1 MSVVSAMSGAGS
13 SLGLGQASSGERVL
27 QVETLTPNEVVS
39 CLYSK
44 SAPEKCRIGLAD
56 AVLYEE
62 GAPARWYVTGK
73 TGEILKKK
81 KADLPVISERWLR
94 IADQNES
101 QTVAIIRQPGVL
113 KFLNA
118 EAWKTFLNDKSPE
131 RSILSVHCFVKGN
144 SNSVF
149 RNKFQ
154 LQDHL
159 GRFTTST
166 HSYNFAREKKIG
178 EKTPVALE
186 PVMVVR
192 ESSCTFTES
201 RASSIKNIMDL
212 ATNTVVRYL
221 EMMLG
226 IKVLSISIDYIVDSK
241 SQLWMLWTSEAQFVR
256 ATSLADVIIPGLH
269 HGDKVGR
276 MSWAGAKYH
285 DEVKNNAR
293 SPGRSP
299 SPQRSSSRGASRGDS
314 RGSRG
319 GGGGGGGGRRKL
331 RSRGLSIS
339 DDERSAVSAD
349 SRGKVDPE
357 RAAMQISAAAA
368 TLEEGFAPGK
378 GSQPKRSRGG
388 GIGTSKFNVVET
400 ENKLSTDAFP
410 DPFKCKGDYCRV
422 RLEGIGALHTPSRDK
437 IQVPERFFTEKEI
450 RVLRKNKNFSHM
462 MEFGAD
468 GPALA
473 VIAFKSIVQARKEN
487 RLVSE
492 SGVDT
497 NSWNTYPE
505 SPRGSLGSLGFGEP
519 ENKELRAEQDK
530 QALLARDKDQRD
542 QFTKSMA
549 DYYKE
554 VRVCGVCYNIYK
566 LLDWARDTVGAGDA
580 YGAGLEGK
588 GAAFP
593 GSNTFSSRAAGNAS
607 SNASLDGTTASLGSS
622 VDASHPPSRGRS
634 AGRDRSRVMNPD
646 ALSQPSVTSLSPT
659 SNSPSTSPM
668 GRGRKKKTTEELKKN
683 KRTWKDYQQTAKGAK
698 DSAQFAD
705 LDQYL
710 RSGADELAKRKSKEK
725 ETYIKKRLEQLK
737 NESEL
742 FDEDKAKIVQED
754 KRAPGVYGG
763 KVLLACEDTVHAQ
776 EAKMILEEAFFD
788 VQLSKDGRQAVNDFM
803 MREGNNR
810 FDCILVQRDLPLG
823 DAFDIVLSI
832 RDREKSERRMAA
844 KQAAK
849 EGKGIQP
856 YTRRYPIIVYTDKTT
871 PEDLKLYMKAD
882 MDGCV
887 SFPVNKI
894 SLLNTV
900 RAAVPHHL
908 AMIETPEPPPP
919 PKGATAYRL
928 GALGELEGSNDSA
941 TMAAKSLA
949 IAQNDADFAYNGVV
963 QIDADTR
970 VPYTVLDASR
980 NSSLPVNPNRPF
992 FNLIVCHD
1000 LFDTAERFKIFL
1012 RPIVQKYIGLQV
1024 LLWNCPGQAFTEWR
1038 TEQLLNNEYL
1048 ANCLN
1053 EVLGQVGE
1061 KGTNDF
1067 DTRKPFYIMGF
1078 GNGTSIATFYASHYR
1093 VPNLRGLISFNG
1105 WAFLDSYLA
1114 GVMHDCANIFECSPP
1129 SRPDLPVYFFSRF
1142 LFCKDY
1148 LAKVSVPLALNIY
1161 TAVHNPISITG
1172 RMNLCKG
1179 VMGAVDVRPL
1189 LKEIDCPIICI
1200 QSTQDSFARP
1210 LHTDAFVS
1218 YRGGEVRSI
1227 YKVLREPH
1235 KTCVVW
1241 VKGGHEVFQEN
1252 RKHAQLLIEQI
1263 LTGFFETHDITFP
1276 PAPVVDKSAAEQG
1289 MLISNIPGEK
1299 GKKLGNTVEDKF
1311 IDNVLGN
1318 MNKVSAASVSSLG
1331 SLSPSNKSKASAFPA
1346 TNGPSGSE
1354 RRSNS
1359 PTGRADSPGRSVIFS
1374 ASDPGVWAEYSQSV
1388 ADTALLGKSLSST
1401 SKSSKKKKRDEGVS
1415 NLVMDPTTT
1424 AFERQDSKVYGPAS
1438 GKTHV
1443 SDFPEVKEYMAW
1455 RLKRNKKRL
1464 QRLQGAARIIQ
1475 GGFRAYMARV
1485 FVRNIKRQKAA
1496 RIIQRCFRGWIGRCA
1511 FLDQARRIWASQMI
1525 QRAWRGYLGRK
1536 WFFAY
1541 RLRIVAA
1548 ANIQRMFRGHRGRK
1562 FVAGVRLIRHKAA
1575 SVVQALFRRYKAR
1588 KDAFAK
1594 RMQRNMAVVIQR
1606 VYRGHLG
1613 RRRAGAERDK
1623 YIFSR
1628 SQSQGIE
1635 FGRQMLLEHK
1645 LHATKLQSS
1654 VTLLTQEKVAAEE
1667 QVEALLEE
1675 ISSFEEGV
1683 RTLEKEMHQLT
1694 RVEAESAAYMDE
1706 ESRYALR
1713 DQKMKLDKEF
1723 AEMLGK
1729 IGNRKDMLFDLEKKL
1744 SAIDKARQVKEEEL
1758 RTLER
1763 KLVVLLEEQQN
1774 ELNAI
1779 KRKQDVRGAM
1789 LAASHQ
1795 EIMKATQGIPGG
1807 QSGGGNEQAL
1817 VVGGGGGGGGGG
1829 PSLQEK
1835 KQAAQLMQSTETLMK
1850 FGFMSMS
1857 MTYFSSLNMIKAL
1870 RTVSAQD
1877 TVMAALAD
1885 VHAQRAVG
1893 HGGGGGGGGAVFGGG
1908 GGSGGGG
1915 GGGGGGAGF
1924 LPDLKP
1930 GQLGGQEALRVSHW
1944 SVEDVSKWLQ
1954 TLSLGQYTEA
1964 FIDAA
1969 IDGEFLYDLNDD
1981 DLKNTLGIEHRLHR
1995 KKILNSVHRLK
2006 VAEAQKDSRL
2016 NNLLKETGSMEP
2028 PDVPPDEDPIG
2039 TFPENPFAGPGEQ
2052 PLPGQDRRHMDGPSV
2067 TIAELVSYVRHS
2079 KFSLIKEALDY
2090 LPNKPFDKTLVQVA
2104 YVNDFGSVYVDGY
2117 ERLPFHVNKSD
2128 DFGNTMLSLACQN
2141 GNIKVAKYLV
2151 SKGANPSHQN
2161 KQGQSPAHFAI
2172 AYKVRREWNN
2182 LPKMILKHSPT
2193 FLSPFTT
2200 TQNKSFSTWR
2210 PGCLKTAPTTKLS
2223 TRTGSRP
2230 TTAWAEETT
2239 TMRGETEMGA

>member
-1 MSVVSAMSGAGS
+1 MSSAGGGARQG
-13 SLGLGQASSGERVL
+13 ATGETVL
-27 QVETLTPNEVVS
+27 QVETLTPNEVIS

-56 AVLYEE
+56 AMLYEN
-62 GAPARWYVTGK
+62 GIPVRWYVTGK

-81 KADLPVISERWLR
+81 KVDMPAVSDRWLR
-94 IADQNES
+94 IAEQNES

-118 EAWKTFLNDKSPE
+118 ETWKTFAVTKEPE
-131 RSILSVHCFVKGN
+131 TSIISVHCFVKGHT
-144 SNSVF
+144 NSVF

-154 LQDHL
+154 LQDRL

-166 HSYNFAREKKIG
+166 HSFTFGREKKIG
-178 EKTPVALE
+178 EKTPVPQE
-186 PVMVVR
+186 PILVVR
-192 ESSCTFTES
+192 ESSCVFTES
-201 RASSIKNIMDL
+201 RAASIKNIMDL

-226 IKVLSISIDYIVDSK
+226 IRVLSITIDYIVDNK
-241 SQLWMLWTSEAQFVR
+241 SQLWMLWTSDAQFVR
-256 ATSLADVIIPGLH
+256 ATSLADVVIPGLH

-276 MSWAGAKYH
+276 MSWAGVKYH
-285 DEVKNNAR
+285 EGVEERREGSRSRSRSNSPAR
-293 SPGRSP
+293 STSP
-299 SPQRSSSRGASRGDS
+299 MRASSS
-314 RGSRG
+314 G
-319 GGGGGGGGRRKL
+319 GGGGSRKG
-331 RSRGLSIS
+331 SR
-339 DDERSAVSAD
+339 
-349 SRGKVDPE
+349 RGKLSSPAAASRLLPTEHQSLLDGRGKIGPD
-357 RAAMQISAAAA
+357 RAGMQISMASS
-368 TLEEGFAPGK
+368 TLEDGFAPGI
-378 GSQPKRSRGG
+378 GSQPKRSCGLSG
-388 GIGTSKFNVVET
+388 SSKFNVGES
-400 ENKLSTDAFP
+400 ENKLNPDSFP

-422 RLEGIGALHTPSRDK
+422 HLEGVGVLHTPSRDK
-437 IQVPERFFTEKEI
+437 VQVAKRFFTEKEI
-450 RVLRKNKNFSHM
+450 AVLRKDKKFAHM

-473 VIAFKSIVQARKEN
+473 VISMKSIIHARRER
-487 RLVSE
+487 RLIDE
-492 SGVDT
+492 SGVDGDT
-497 NSWNTYPE
+497 WNTYPE
-505 SPRGSLGSLGFGEP
+505 SPRGNNSLGLRQSG
-519 ENKELRAEQDK
+519 NSELKAEIEHN
-530 QALLARDKDQRD
+530 ALLAKDKEHREG
-542 QFTKSMA
+542 FTKNMA
-549 DYYKE
+549 HYYQDA
-554 VRVCGVCYNIYK
+554 RVCGVCYNIYK
-566 LLDWARDTVGAGDA
+566 LLDWARDLCGTGDA
-580 YGAGLEGK
+580 HGAGLEAQK
-588 GAAFP
+588 
-593 GSNTFSSRAAGNAS
+593 
-607 SNASLDGTTASLGSS
+607 LLGSS
-622 VDASHPPSRGRS
+622 SSSKGKGGMESSSLSVGGSTHASSVSSPSPPRGR
-634 AGRDRSRVMNPD
+634 GKERSENKVMNPD
-646 ALSQPSVTSLSPT
+646 ALNQPSVSANDRGQSSVSRSLSP
-659 SNSPSTSPM
+659 SPSSSPD
-668 GRGRKKKTTEELKKN
+668 GRSKKGKKGH
-683 KRTWKDYQQTAKGAK
+683 KSRTWKDYQKTATGAK
-698 DSAQFAD
+698 DSSQFAD

-710 RSGADELAKRKSKEK
+710 RSGADELAKRKSKER
-725 ETYIKKRLEQLK
+725 EAFVKKRLEKLK

-742 FDEDKAKIVQED
+742 FSDDRAKLVEED

-763 KVLLACEDTVHAQ
+763 KVLLACVDSVHAQ
-776 EAKMILEEAFFD
+776 EARLILEEAFFD
-788 VQLSKDGRQAVNDFM
+788 VTHAKDGRQAVNEFA
-803 MREGNNR
+803 MREGNKR
-810 FDCILVQRDLPLG
+810 FDCVLIQRDLPLG
-823 DAFDIVLSI
+823 DAFDVVISI
-832 RDREKSERRMAA
+832 RDVEKGERRSAA
-844 KQAAK
+844 RQAAK
-849 EGKGIQP
+849 EGKGVQP
-856 YTRRYPIIVYTDKTT
+856 YTRRYPVVIYTDKTT

-887 SFPVNKI
+887 SYPVNKI

-928 GALGELEGSNDSA
+928 GSLGELEGSNDSS

-949 IAQNDADFAYNGVV
+949 VVQNDADVGYNGVV

-980 NSSLPVNPNRPF
+980 SSSIPVNPNRPF

-1012 RPIVQKYIGLQV
+1012 RPIVQKYVGMQV
-1024 LLWNCPGQAFTEWR
+1024 LLWNYPGQAFTEWR
-1038 TEQLLNNEYL
+1038 AEQLLNNEYL

-1093 VPNLRGLISFNG
+1093 VPNLRGIVSFNG

-1114 GVMHDCANIFECSPP
+1114 GVMHDCANIFEASPP

-1142 LFCKDY
+1142 LFCKEY

-1161 TAVHNPISITG
+1161 TAVHNPISLTG
-1172 RMNLCKG
+1172 RINLCKG
-1179 VMGAVDVRPL
+1179 VMSAVDVRPL
-1189 LKEIDCPIICI
+1189 LKEIDCPIIAI
-1200 QSTQDSFARP
+1200 QSTQDTFARP
-1210 LHTDAFVS
+1210 LHTEAFVTC
-1218 YRGGEVRSI
+1218 RGGEVRSI

-1235 KTCVVW
+1235 KTCVIW

-1252 RKHAQLLIEQI
+1252 RKQAQLLIEQI

-1276 PAPVVDKSAAEQG
+1276 SAPIVDKSAAEQG
-1289 MLISNIPGEK
+1289 MLISSIPGQEP
-1299 GKKLGNTVEDKF
+1299 KKLGNTVEDKF
-1311 IDNVLGN
+1311 IDGVLGS
-1318 MNKVSAASVSSLG
+1318 MSKVASVSSVS

-1346 TNGPSGSE
+1346 GSTEKSKASGKGGDRSLSPNSRAESPSK
-1354 RRSNS
+1354 
-1359 PTGRADSPGRSVIFS
+1359 SVMFS
-1374 ASDPGVWAEYSQSV
+1374 ASDPGVWAEYSQSI
-1388 ADTALLGKSLSST
+1388 ADTALLGKSISSVGKNKK
-1401 SKSSKKKKRDEGVS
+1401 SKDGGTVS
-1415 NLVMDPTTT
+1415 NLVMDPTIT
-1424 AFERQDSKVYGPAS
+1424 AFERQDSMTYGPKS
-1438 GKTHV
+1438 GKPHV
-1443 SDFPEVKEYMAW
+1443 ADFPEIKEFMSW

-1485 FVRNIKRQKAA
+1485 FVINIKRQKSA

-1511 FLDQARRIWASQMI
+1511 FLDQARRIWAGQVI

-1562 FVAGVRLIRHKAA
+1562 FVAGVRAIRHKAA

-1594 RMQRNMAVVIQR
+1594 RMMRNMTVVLQR

-1613 RRRAGAERDK
+1613 RRRANAERDK

-1654 VTLLTQEKVAAEE
+1654 VTLLTQEKVASEE

-1683 RTLEKEMHQLT
+1683 RTLEKEMHQLS

-1744 SAIDKARQVKEEEL
+1744 GAIDKARQVKEEEL

-1795 EIMKATQGIPGG
+1795 EIMKATQGGHAGG
-1807 QSGGGNEQAL
+1807 GGGGNEQAL
-1817 VVGGGGGGGGGG
+1817 VVGGGGGGGGGGG

-1893 HGGGGGGGGAVFGGG
+1893 MEGGGEEEEE
-1908 GGSGGGG
+1908 
-1915 GGGGGGAGF
+1915 GGAGGAGEARDREAFCRTSNLDSLAAKKRCAYLTGASRMSPSGCKPF
-1924 LPDLKP
+1924 LS
-1930 GQLGGQEALRVSHW
+1930 VSTQRPLSTLPSTASFFTTSTTTISRILW
-1944 SVEDVSKWLQ
+1944 ASSTAFTARRSSILCTVSKWPRRKRTVGSTTSCAKRGLWRHQWFLQ
-1954 TLSLGQYTEA
+1954 T
-1964 FIDAA
+1964 
-1969 IDGEFLYDLNDD
+1969 
-1981 DLKNTLGIEHRLHR
+1981 
-1995 KKILNSVHRLK
+1995 KIPSERSQRIL
-2006 VAEAQKDSRL
+2006 SRL
-2016 NNLLKETGSMEP
+2016 REKRPGQTKTAVTWRVLPSQSKSSFLTFATPSLRSSRRRSTIFRTNPSTKPSCRFVLTLL
-2028 PDVPPDEDPIG
+2028 
-2039 TFPENPFAGPGEQ
+2039 GPRLCFHFSPNS
-2052 PLPGQDRRHMDGPSV
+2052 PLPASTSFQVP
-2067 TIAELVSYVRHS
+2067 YV
-2079 KFSLIKEALDY
+2079 K
-2090 LPNKPFDKTLVQVA
+2090 
-2104 YVNDFGSVYVDGY
+2104 DFGSVYVDGY
-2117 ERLPFHVNKSD
+2117 ERLPFHVNKYD
-2128 DFGNTMLSLACQN
+2128 EYGNTMLSLACQN
-2141 GNIKVAKYLV
+2141 GNQKVAKYLI
-2151 SKGANPSHQN
+2151 SKGANPNHQVRPFFSLYRGDVRPPRIHPLTFSHFRPSLLP
-2161 KQGQSPAHFAI
+2161 SPEQA
-2172 AYKVRREWNN
+2172 
-2182 LPKMILKHSPT
+2182 
-2193 FLSPFTT
+2193 
-2200 TQNKSFSTWR
+2200 R
-2210 PGCLKTAPTTKLS
+2210 PNARALCHRLQVL
-2223 TRTGSRP
+2223 RP
-2230 TTAWAEETT
+2230 RHVAV
-2239 TMRGETEMGA
+2239 